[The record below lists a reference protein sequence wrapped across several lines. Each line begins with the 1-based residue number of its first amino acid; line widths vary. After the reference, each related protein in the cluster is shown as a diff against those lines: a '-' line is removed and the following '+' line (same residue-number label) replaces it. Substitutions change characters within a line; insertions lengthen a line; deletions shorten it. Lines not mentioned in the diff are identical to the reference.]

1 MAAEIWVV
9 IEYIIKIGA
18 MGVVPEN
25 RRPASSSAWL
35 LLILFLPL
43 VGLPPSKRANQHCL
57 RPKRQPPRRASRYKS

>member
-43 VGLPPSKRANQHCL
+43 VGLPM
-57 RPKRQPPRRASRYKS
+57 

>member
-43 VGLPPSKRANQHCL
+43 VGLPMYLLLPVFRENATAAK
-57 RPKRQPPRRASRYKS
+57 AS